1 MVEHW
6 GYFFGGSTGDPDLSP
21 APVTVPGTVAEV
33 GSSNSTEYALLTNGR
48 LYAWGLG
55 TEGQLGDGGTANS
68 FTKPMRVLFPAGV
81 KIASIPTDAMPYDTA
96 LAVDTTGRVWGWG
109 DNYGGEL
116 CLGNTKTYT
125 RPVKLPFTNVTTL
138 AGASNHAVYDSRG
151 TVYACG
157 QNVNGDLGDGST
169 LSTTRPKKVARLG
182 GLKVTKLVAA
192 FANSGALL
200 STGEY
205 LDWGYNADGQLGNGH
220 TGRYSDVPVRV
231 VLPHRVTQ
239 VAEGGSIWGNGQT
252 LVMLSNG
259 RLWAWGANF
268 RGQLGAGTIGK
279 QASPI
284 RFDPPVGVTY
294 KTLATGSATS
304 YAISTTGEVYA
315 WGVNFGGQVGDGTK
329 IDTRVPVPVASGA
342 TMISSTAN
350 NVVISGPGNA

>member
-6 GYFFGGSTGDPDLSP
+6 GYLFGGSTGDPDLSP
-21 APVTVPGTVAEV
+21 VAVTVPGTVAEV
-33 GSSNSTEYALLTNGR
+33 GSSNSTEYALLTNGT

-55 TEGQLGDGGTANS
+55 SEGQLGDGRTVDS
-68 FTKPMRVLFPAGV
+68 VTWPVRVRFPAGV
-81 KIASIPTDAMPYDTA
+81 KIASIPADAMPYDTA

-109 DNYGGEL
+109 DNYGGEM
-116 CLGNTKTYT
+116 CLGNTSTYT
-125 RPVKLPFTNVTTL
+125 IPVKLPFAKVTTL
-138 AGASNHAVYDSRG
+138 AGASNHALYDADG

-205 LDWGYNADGQLGNGH
+205 LDWGYDADGQLGNGR

-239 VAEGGSIWGNGQT
+239 VVEGGSIWGNGQT

-268 RGQLGAGTIGK
+268 RGQLGAGTTGK
-279 QASPI
+279 QPTPI
-284 RFDPPVGVTY
+284 RFSPPAGVTY
-294 KTLATGSATS
+294 TTLATGSATS
-304 YAISTTGEVYA
+304 YAISTTGQVYA
-315 WGVNFGGQVGDGTK
+315 WGVNFGGQVGDGTTT
-329 IDTRVPVPVASGA
+329 DTRIPVLVAWGA

-350 NVVISGPGNA
+350 NVVISGAR